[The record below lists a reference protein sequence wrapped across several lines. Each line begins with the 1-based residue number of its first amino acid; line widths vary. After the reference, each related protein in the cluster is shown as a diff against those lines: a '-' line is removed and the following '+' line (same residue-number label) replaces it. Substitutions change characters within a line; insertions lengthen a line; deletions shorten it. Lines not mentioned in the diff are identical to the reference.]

1 MKHTI
6 HQVFVYIFP
15 CMRIYDKFYLG
26 HRSILFYY
34 LGFSINRLNV
44 QFYLDCAKFC
54 TAVLCQRCT
63 CNRIMCNEITI
74 TLRTYIATRSQKLN
88 TRPTSRETWVVC
100 WHSYNLGKN
109 HPFTAWTFHKSF
121 SAEHMMLT
129 MNNSLK
135 VLKIVEL
142 K

>member
-6 HQVFVYIFP
+6 LQVFVYIFS

-88 TRPTSRETWVVC
+88 TRPHESGNVSCLLAFVQFREKSSIYC
-100 WHSYNLGKN
+100 MNLPQK
-109 HPFTAWTFHKSF
+109 FQR
-121 SAEHMMLT
+121 
-129 MNNSLK
+129 
-135 VLKIVEL
+135 
-142 K
+142 